1 MYGLELALRIES
13 TTVFYTPAVAMKAPG
28 TVFRGRRFVVRVQL
42 IVVFCC
48 VDKNTLC
55 RRYITKNAAVQ
66 FSFVRVF
73 VGKIYI
79 YIYMFLKP
87 RRTTITAVRYG
98 PTLKFLCR

>member
-55 RRYITKNAAVQ
+55 RRYITKKRSRAVQ
-66 FSFVRVF
+66 LCSGLCREN
-73 VGKIYI
+73 IH
-79 YIYMFLKP
+79 IYMFLKP